1 MSLATCNSA
10 PSAGQES
17 ISMNITAA
25 SQAYFAA
32 LTRSTQRS
40 DQSADTGP
48 DASQA
53 SAAGAG
59 STGAGSTG
67 TTSTGAGSDGS
78 QSNATPLTGMR
89 ILSSVQTVLPNGET
103 LGVFRFD
110 LDKDGL
116 GTSGLDD
123 SSAVPSEEDKK
134 EDAAMLQSLRQMAS
148 YFQFDPSAA
157 DITLG
162 GTAAIDLAG
171 KTG

>member
-1 MSLATCNSA
+1 
-10 PSAGQES
+10 
-17 ISMNITAA
+17 MNINAA

-40 DQSADTGP
+40 DQSAETGTES
-48 DASQA
+48 SQ
-53 SAAGAG
+53 SAGAQ
-59 STGAGSTG
+59 SNTAGA
-67 TTSTGAGSDGS
+67 
-78 QSNATPLTGMR
+78 QSNAKPLTGMH

-110 LDKDGL
+110 L

-134 EDAAMLQSLRQMAS
+134 EDTAMLGALKQMAN
-148 YFQFDPSAA
+148 YFHFDPGAA